1 MAEERRE
8 DTGYLQRRREG
19 KPPPPPV
26 KSTMAKMLYKDVV
39 AYLKAQ

>member
-19 KPPPPPV
+19 KPPPPV